1 MAAAK
6 KPPKKTK
13 VMSVTLLPG
22 EYKEIQ
28 KNLETR
34 KKGKFKTLTVNRNSV
49 TGISQKLS
57 QGGEYYVAKRAPK
70 PKLKPEP
77 PKTERTMRAKAAA
90 KKARLG
96 RDGKTK

>member
-1 MAAAK
+1 MATAK
-6 KPPKKTK
+6 KPPKKTE

-22 EYKEIQ
+22 G
-28 KNLETR
+28 

>member
-1 MAAAK
+1 MATAK
-6 KPPKKTK
+6 KPLKNPK

-22 EYKEIQ
+22 DKKEN
-28 KNLETR
+28 KLTN
-34 KKGKFKTLTVNRNSV
+34 FTVNRNSA
-49 TGISQKLS
+49 TGISQKLF

-70 PKLKPEP
+70 PKPPKPAP

>member
-1 MAAAK
+1 
-6 KPPKKTK
+6 
-13 VMSVTLLPG
+13 MSVTLLPG
-22 EYKEIQ
+22 DKKEN
-28 KNLETR
+28 KLTN
-34 KKGKFKTLTVNRNSV
+34 FTVNRNSA
-49 TGISQKLS
+49 TGISQKLF

>member
-1 MAAAK
+1 MATAK
-6 KPPKKTK
+6 KPPKKTE

-22 EYKEIQ
+22 G
-28 KNLETR
+28 

-49 TGISQKLS
+49 TGISHKLS